1 MSVINGLAQ
10 LIKKIFSKSLARG
23 NTRMSKRICLKNAN
37 IWTGAADALV
47 LENCDLEIEEG
58 RIVDLQS
65 SRNSSASMIVD
76 CQGRWVMPGLID
88 AHMHFFGARS
98 SDPLHWCIES
108 PIRSA
113 LRAAA
118 DARRMIEAGFTSARD
133 AGSQIGP
140 ALRDV
145 IAEKEILGPRV
156 VAAYLGISRTGGHG
170 DVHSLPIEWVRERPF
185 MALIADGV
193 DECRRVVRQ
202 IARSGSEWIKIW
214 ATGGCVS
221 ERDNPQHSHMSR
233 EELKT
238 IVEEAHSVDL
248 KVGAHCEGLPAAK
261 DCVAAGV
268 DFIEHGFY
276 LDESVCKSMAEKNIP
291 LVSTLSFIQ
300 RTANWNGPG
309 VAEYAPPKARKIL
322 DDAVESLAL
331 AHSKGVPIAMGTDT
345 FAEPLT
351 PFGLNAEELICL
363 NEAGLSSESCLVA
376 ATRIA
381 SEVLGLS
388 KEIGTIEIG
397 KQADIIVL
405 GHTCPL
411 DNLRSV
417 VGREA
422 INLVLKAGEIVS
434 GIARKDLIKS

>member
-1 MSVINGLAQ
+1 MP
-10 LIKKIFSKSLARG
+10 R
-23 NTRMSKRICLKNAN
+23 RICLKNAN
-37 IWTGAADALV
+37 IWTAASDSSV
-47 LENCDLEIEEG
+47 QENRDIEIEDG
-58 RIVDLQS
+58 RIVDLCT
-65 SRNSSASMIVD
+65 SRNSSASLIVD
-76 CQGRWVMPGLID
+76 CENRWVIPGLID
-88 AHMHFFGARS
+88 AHMHFFGART

-118 DARRMIEAGFTSARD
+118 DAKHMLEAGFTSVRD
-133 AGSQIGP
+133 AGSRIGP

-145 IAEKEILGPRV
+145 IAEKEITGPRV

-170 DVHSLPIEWVRERPF
+170 DVHSLPIEWVREQPF

-193 DECRRVVRQ
+193 DECRRAVRQ
-202 IARSGSEWIKIW
+202 IVRSGSEWIKIW

-221 ERDNPQHSHMSR
+221 ERDNPQHTHMSH

-238 IVEEAHSVDL
+238 IVEEAHSVEM

-261 DCVAAGV
+261 DCVASGV

-291 LVSTLSFIQ
+291 LVSTLSFLQ
-300 RTANWNGPG
+300 RTANWTGPG
-309 VAEYAPPKARKIL
+309 VAEYAPPKARKIF

-331 AHSKGVPIAMGTDT
+331 AHSLGVPIAMGTDT

-351 PFGLNAEELICL
+351 PFGRNAEELICL

-417 VGREA
+417 IGREA
-422 INLVLKAGEIVS
+422 INLVLKAGEIIS
-434 GIARKDLIKS
+434 GISKRDLIKA